1 MPIIGRE
8 WEYRFF
14 VDLTFDDFITYRQA
28 LDAIRPFTSDFQ
40 MMGEYEESKN

>member
-14 VDLTFDDFITYRQA
+14 VDLTFDDFYVYRQA
-28 LDAIRPFTSDFQ
+28 LDAVRPFTTDFNVLV
-40 MMGEYEESKN
+40 EYTEAK